1 MTDAFEVVATDGV
14 SADGLAPLVGDDR
27 FAVHRFAASADP
39 GFSDVFASASGLIVR
54 SATKVDSGLFDRAP
68 QLRVVGRAGVGVDNI
83 DIDDASRRGIAVI
96 NAPGGNTVAAAE
108 LTIAL
113 ILSVVRMVPEADRSI
128 REGRWDRARFR
139 GSELRGKTLGLVGAG
154 RIGREVAI
162 RCDSFGMDAIAYD
175 PYLTA
180 EQAEGYGLTLVD
192 LPEVLAGA
200 DVISL
205 HVPLNDE
212 TRGLIDKEALRSMKS
227 SAVVVNASR
236 GGVVDEA
243 ALAEALHQ
251 GEIGGAGLDVYET
264 EPIPDDS
271 PLLDAP
277 SLVLTPHLG
286 ASTNEAQVQV
296 AVEVAEGIRKILG
309 EGEISEALNASQIS
323 ETFRIS

>member
-1 MTDAFEVVATDGV
+1 MTAVFQVVATDGV
-14 SADGLAPLVGDDR
+14 SADGLAPLAGDDR
-27 FAVHRFAASADP
+27 FVIHRFAASADS
-39 GFSDVFASASGLIVR
+39 GFSDVLTSASGLIVR
-54 SATKVDSGLFDRAP
+54 SATKVDSGFFDKAP

-83 DIDDASRRGIAVI
+83 DINDASSRGIAVI

-108 LTIAL
+108 LTMAL
-113 ILSVVRMVPEADRSI
+113 ILSVVRLVPEADRSI

-154 RIGREVAI
+154 RIGREVAT
-162 RCDSFGMDAIAYD
+162 RCEAFGMDAIAYD
-175 PYLTA
+175 PYLTP
-180 EQAEGYGLTLVD
+180 EQAEGFGLTLVD
-192 LPEVLAGA
+192 LSEVLTGA

-212 TRGLIDKEALRSMKS
+212 TRGLIDTEALRSMKP

-236 GGVVDEA
+236 GGVVDEP
-243 ALAEALHQ
+243 ALAEALHE
-251 GEIGGAGLDVYET
+251 GEIRGAGLDVYET
-264 EPIPDDS
+264 EPITDDS

-296 AVEVAEGIRKILG
+296 AVEVAAGIKKILG
-309 EGEISEALNASQIS
+309 EGDISEALNSAEIS
-323 ETFRIS
+323 ETFRVS